1 MAKGGIISAVQENSL
16 AQELELVPGDKIVA
30 VNGQELTDI
39 IDLSFALADEEIEM
53 LVEHAEAKSASAPT
67 TAISVSLTRWR
78 LTCVRRCTSKT
89 MITGF
94 RFFTAIS

>member
-39 IDLSFALADEEIEM
+39 IDLSFA
-53 LVEHAEAKSASAPT
+53 P
-67 TAISVSLTRWR
+67 
-78 LTCVRRCTSKT
+78 
-89 MITGF
+89 GG
-94 RFFTAIS
+94 

>member
-53 LVEHAEAKSASAPT
+53 LVEHADGEQEIIGFEKDVDEELGA
-67 TAISVSLTRWR
+67 
-78 LTCVRRCTSKT
+78 VRQNPPVRQQLLFL
-89 MITGF
+89 F
-94 RFFTAIS
+94 R